1 MEYHTTL
8 FHRIKSYDL
17 VYQKIQSKNRRITP
31 TVFTPIF
38 TLKEAPVCKN
48 KRRPFTSRKYNIA
61 HFSTVVK
68 CFQISSTIYDKTEY
82 INYTVYTSA
91 YRCIPPYTIAY
102 DRKKAAE
109 DRQPMYHIRSFSSLG
124 RSAHTVLF
132 EYQLHKRITH
142 KKYQQIRYHKTYQ
155 H

>member
-1 MEYHTTL
+1 MTSYTKKYKAKTAGSLRRSSHQS
-8 FHRIKSYDL
+8 FIKGG
-17 VYQKIQSKNRRITP
+17 
-31 TVFTPIF
+31 
-38 TLKEAPVCKN
+38 PVCKN

-82 INYTVYTSA
+82 INYTVYTSV
-91 YRCIPPYTIAY
+91 YHRIPSRTTV
-102 DRKKAAE
+102 KKAAE